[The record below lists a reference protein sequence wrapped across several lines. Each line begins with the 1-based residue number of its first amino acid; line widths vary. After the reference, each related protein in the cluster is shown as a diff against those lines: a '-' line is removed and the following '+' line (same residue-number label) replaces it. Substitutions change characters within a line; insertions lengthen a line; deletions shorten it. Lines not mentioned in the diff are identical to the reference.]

1 MSSEETEEKIVFQL
15 KYSTSF
21 KKDLKGISKQPQK
34 FKKITEVLS
43 ILKNKGVSGIPKKMK
58 PHLLTG
64 NYKGALECHIEP
76 DLLII
81 WVEYEEEKEISLL
94 RLGSHAELFG

>member
-1 MSSEETEEKIVFQL
+1 MNNEEEKIEFQL

-34 FKKITEVLS
+34 LKKVTEVLS
-43 ILKNKGVSGIPKKMK
+43 ILKDISGIPQKMK
-58 PHLLTG
+58 PHLLTV
-64 NYKGALECHIEP
+64 NYKGSLECHIEP